1 MDAPASL
8 AESGLHAVFL
18 RERPALRRFLA
29 ARLGDVDEAED
40 ALQDAWLKLANAAV
54 GPVADPAAYLF
65 RLVHN
70 VALDRRRTAMSRAVR
85 EAHWLD
91 AQPGASERPDAEATL
106 LARQRLH
113 HVEAALAALPE
124 RVGRAFRMFRLEGIA
139 QKQIAAELGVSLNV
153 VEKLLQRA
161 YRQIHGSGRDEDGN
175 AAGPTPRQRLPSKE
189 PSQ

>member
-8 AESGLHAVFL
+8 TESGLRAVFL
-18 RERPALRRFLA
+18 RERPALRRFLV
-29 ARLGDVDEAED
+29 ARLGNVDEAED
-40 ALQDAWLKLANAAV
+40 ALQDAWLKLANAAI
-54 GPVADPAAYLF
+54 GPVADPEAYLF

-70 VALDRRRTAMSRAVR
+70 VALDRRRSDLSRAVR
-85 EAHWLD
+85 EAHWLE

-139 QKQIAAELGVSLNV
+139 QKEIAAELGVSLNV

-161 YRQIHGSGRDEDGN
+161 YRQIHDSGREEN
-175 AAGPTPRQRLPSKE
+175 AAGPAPRQRLPSKE